1 MALVKITKLGLGSI
15 AFLVAVL
22 WSCWLMERSFMHHA
36 RMDNY
41 RAWREIQN
49 LKLQRTVEPASY
61 PVPTPKP
68 SVASRPVV
76 G

>member
-1 MALVKITKLGLGSI
+1 MALVKITKIGLGSI
-15 AFLVAVL
+15 ALLVGLL

-49 LKLQRTVEPASY
+49 LKMHRNLEPAKH
-61 PVPTPKP
+61 PVPASKP
-68 SVASRPVV
+68 AVDHRIV